1 MPVSVSIQYCGGG
14 GYAPYSSKLK
24 TAIEKEF
31 GPEVSVAEIG
41 DPGATGNFEV
51 KVNDDLIH
59 SKKTM
64 GHDRCENTDST
75 RRVIENIKSRI

>member
-1 MPVSVSIQYCGGG
+1 M
-14 GYAPYSSKLK
+14 
-24 TAIEKEF
+24 
-31 GPEVSVAEIG
+31 AEIG